1 MRLAVLVGASLLFAT
16 AAAADE
22 IEAPRTTLSQIN
34 WDAAAASLSERGDE
48 PPAAAFARLNAV
60 SEKRFPGIAQSG
72 VPVLL
77 PFDVDAFGK
86 EVAAGQADAA
96 TSDKYFGDFRPS
108 KFFLPGPAGYDATF
122 FYDPEKKY
130 DYRKPIEVEITGAA
144 FVYNLDGPDHQEAFP
159 APALENSYPGIERI
173 LREAHVHYTFERF
186 GVPYVVSIQC
196 YDRPPSGRYLS
207 CREADPIAV
216 KFLQLLRTAGGAP
229 QPIAEPHVDLTQPT
243 AQSDFTYYGP
253 GDLIP
258 DTGWNKLPG
267 RVDYHVYAPMRFP
280 IADAPAYVK
289 SQSFM
294 PWGDCYRSGRSGPLG
309 KKGAT
314 YECRR
319 NGIPLVFDES
329 AAVNFTYPWRD
340 NFCEVR
346 NFLVAQCPGGYG
358 HQGEDI
364 RPANCVIYNEGADRC
379 LPYQH
384 TVAAVRDGMIR
395 RNPRQLAAYIVVNT
409 ENDFIRFR
417 YLHMNPRFM
426 DQDGLL
432 SGRRVH
438 EGEIIGKV
446 GTWGDYANG
455 TSYHIHFNMQ
465 VLTKVGW
472 TWVNP
477 YMTLVLSYER
487 LIGGRGTE
495 IKPGEP
501 PPPIPAK
508 APVVEHPEPIPLP
521 LLPPPSTPITT
532 LVHAQPPVVALHEPP
547 TPAIMR
553 EEEHKE
559 RADKERAHEEREHK
573 ERKHNERA
581 DKERKHK
588 EHVHR
593 NKRHKHYVRHA
604 RRRAR
609 HDQEED

>member
-1 MRLAVLVGASLLFAT
+1 
-16 AAAADE
+16 
-22 IEAPRTTLSQIN
+22 
-34 WDAAAASLSERGDE
+34 
-48 PPAAAFARLNAV
+48 
-60 SEKRFPGIAQSG
+60 

-77 PFDVDAFGK
+77 PFDIETFGK
-86 EVAAGQADAA
+86 DVAASQADAA

-130 DYRKPIEVEITGAA
+130 DYRRPIEVEITGAA
-144 FVYNLDGPDHQEAFP
+144 FVYDLDGLDHQEVFP
-159 APALENSYPGIERI
+159 APELESAYPGIQRI
-173 LREAHVHYTFERF
+173 LREAHVRYTFERF

-196 YDRPPSGRYLS
+196 FDRPPSGRYLS
-207 CREADPIAV
+207 CREADPVAV
-216 KFLQLLRTAGGAP
+216 KFLRQLRTAGGAP
-229 QPIAEPHVDLTQPT
+229 QPLAAPQVDLTRP
-243 AQSDFTYYGP
+243 AAKSDFTYYSA

-258 DTGWNKLPG
+258 DTGWNKMPG
-267 RVDYHVYAPMRFP
+267 RADYHVYARMRFP

-294 PWGDCYRSGRSGPLG
+294 PWGDCYRSGRRGPLG
-309 KKGAT
+309 KKGAA
-314 YECRR
+314 YECSR

-346 NFLVAQCPGGYG
+346 NYLVGQCPAGYG

-364 RPANCVIYNEGADRC
+364 RPANCVLYNEGADRC

-395 RNPRQLAAYIVVNT
+395 RNPHQLAAFIVVNT
-409 ENDFIRFR
+409 QNDFVRVR
-417 YLHMNPRFM
+417 YLHMNPKFM

-432 SGRRVH
+432 SGRRVR

-446 GTWGDYANG
+446 ATWGDYANG
-455 TSYHIHFNMQ
+455 TSYHINFSVQ
-465 VLTKVGW
+465 VFTKVGW

-477 YMTLVLSYER
+477 YMTLALSYER

-501 PPPIPAK
+501 APPIPAK
-508 APVVEHPEPIPLP
+508 APVVEHPAPIPLP
-521 LLPPPSTPITT
+521 LPPPPTTPITT
-532 LVHAQPPVVALHEPP
+532 LVNAKPVVALHEPP
-547 TPAIMR
+547 PPKIVH
-553 EEEHKE
+553 EEPHKE
-559 RADKERAHEEREHK
+559 RADKKRAHKERRHKEHAHKKRGHKERAHRD
-573 ERKHNERA
+573 R
-581 DKERKHK
+581 
-588 EHVHR
+588 
-593 NKRHKHYVRHA
+593 RHKHHLVRHA

-609 HDQEED
+609 HDPEED

>member
-1 MRLAVLVGASLLFAT
+1 
-16 AAAADE
+16 
-22 IEAPRTTLSQIN
+22 
-34 WDAAAASLSERGDE
+34 
-48 PPAAAFARLNAV
+48 LNALT
-60 SEKRFPGIAQSG
+60 EKRLPGISQSS

-77 PFDVDAFGK
+77 PFDVAAFGK
-86 EVAAGQADAA
+86 DVAAGQADAA

-122 FYDPEKKY
+122 FYDPEKQY

-144 FVYNLDGPDHQEAFP
+144 FVYDLDGPDHQEVFP
-159 APALENSYPGIERI
+159 APALESAYPGIQRI
-173 LREAHVHYTFERF
+173 LREAHVRYTFERF

-196 YDRPPSGRYLS
+196 YDRPPSSRYVS
-207 CREADPIAV
+207 CREADPVAE
-216 KFLQLLRTAGGAP
+216 KFLRLLRTAGGAP
-229 QPIAEPHVDLTQPT
+229 QPVTAPQVDLTRP
-243 AQSDFTYYGP
+243 AEKSDFTYYGP

-267 RVDYHVYAPMRFP
+267 RVDYHVYARMRFP

-294 PWGDCYRSGRSGPLG
+294 PWGDCYRSGRRGALG

-329 AAVNFTYPWRD
+329 AAANFTYPWRD

-346 NFLVAQCPGGYG
+346 NFLVPQCPGGYG

-395 RNPRQLAAYIVVNT
+395 RNPRQLAAYVVVNT
-409 ENDFIRFR
+409 QNDLVRFR

-432 SGRRVH
+432 SGRRVR

-465 VLTKVGW
+465 VFTKVGW

-477 YMTLVLSYER
+477 YMTLVHSYER

-495 IKPGEP
+495 IKPGAP
-501 PPPIPAK
+501 PPAIPVK
-508 APVVEHPEPIPLP
+508 APVVAHPAPIPLP
-521 LLPPPSTPITT
+521 LPPPPAVPVTT
-532 LVHAQPPVVALHEPP
+532 LVEKKPVVATREPP
-547 TPAIMR
+547 PKIVHA
-553 EEEHKE
+553 EPDKKH
-559 RADKERAHEEREHK
+559 ADKERAHK
-573 ERKHNERA
+573 P
-581 DKERKHK
+581 RKHK
-588 EHVHR
+588 KEAHR
-593 NKRHKHYVRHA
+593 KRRHKAHAHKDRRHKHRLVRHA
-604 RRRAR
+604 RRRTR
-609 HDQEED
+609 HSNAED